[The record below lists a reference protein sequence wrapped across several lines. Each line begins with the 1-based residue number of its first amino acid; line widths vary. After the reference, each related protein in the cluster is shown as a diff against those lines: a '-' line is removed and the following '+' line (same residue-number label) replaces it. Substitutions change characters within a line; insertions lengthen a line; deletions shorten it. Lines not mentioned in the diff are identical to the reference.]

1 MIPKTDIPG
10 LRGKSLRNP
19 GMIFHETGLRIRSSL
34 CRGIRRGDS
43 NPPRRAVVRGAPH
56 AGRDSS
62 PTEDAA
68 RQSIGPPRLHTRRKR
83 RKTPPGSRHTSAV
96 RQRRTPGTGVGRAK
110 PSAGSSQRTARNEK
124 PATPASGDML
134 RPASFNRPPDPPA
147 YASPILG
154 PAPGTGFGMGISIL
168 PIELS

>member
-19 GMIFHETGLRIRSSL
+19 GMVFHETG
-34 CRGIRRGDS
+34 
-43 NPPRRAVVRGAPH
+43 APH
-56 AGRDSS
+56 PFVAVPGHPVQRLGPVPPGSRS
-62 PTEDAA
+62 RSLAHRSGQHSNRRRSAA
-68 RQSIGPPRLHTRRKR
+68 EHRAAEAAHTSKR
-83 RKTPPGSRHTSAV
+83 RKTPPRSHHTSAG
-96 RQRRTPGTGVGRAK
+96 RQRRTPGTGVGQTK
-110 PSAGSSQRTARNEK
+110 PSAGSSQRAARNQK
-124 PATPASGDML
+124 PATPAPGDML